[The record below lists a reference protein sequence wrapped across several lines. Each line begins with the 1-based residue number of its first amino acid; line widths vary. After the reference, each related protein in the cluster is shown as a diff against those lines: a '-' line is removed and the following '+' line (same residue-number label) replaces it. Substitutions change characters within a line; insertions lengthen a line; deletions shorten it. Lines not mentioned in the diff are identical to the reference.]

1 MDESKIIK
9 LMDKQFFHSIFFNLF
24 LAVLFGMIISYI
36 DLNNDE
42 VQSSVMLL
50 LIFSFILGYNDPPRA
65 WLYSILL
72 ALSIITGHFFS
83 DFIGYVPKQ
92 PPPSNIFWALLSF
105 IPAFAGGYAGVLM
118 KILFK
123 KSIS

>member
-1 MDESKIIK
+1 MTMNKE
-9 LMDKQFFHSIFFNLF
+9 FFNSMVFNL
-24 LAVLFGMIISYI
+24 LLTVAFGIIISYI
-36 DLNNDE
+36 DLHNDD
-42 VQSSVMLL
+42 VQPAVMLL
-50 LIFSFILGYNDPPRA
+50 LIFSFILGYKDPPRA

-72 ALSIITGHFFS
+72 ALSIISGYLFS
-83 DFIGYVPKQ
+83 KQIGMVPKG
-92 PPPSNIFWALLSF
+92 PPPDNILWTFLAL

>member
-1 MDESKIIK
+1 MSVRY
-9 LMDKQFFHSIFFNLF
+9 FHSIIFNL
-24 LAVLFGMIISYI
+24 LLVIVFGMIISYI
-36 DLNNDE
+36 DLHNDE
-42 VQSSVMLL
+42 VQSAVMLL
-50 LIFSFILGYNDPPRA
+50 LIFSFILGYKDPHRA

-72 ALSIITGHFFS
+72 ALSIITGLLFS
-83 DFIGYVPKQ
+83 KTFGFVPKGS
-92 PPPSNIFWALLSF
+92 PPDNIFWTLLAL